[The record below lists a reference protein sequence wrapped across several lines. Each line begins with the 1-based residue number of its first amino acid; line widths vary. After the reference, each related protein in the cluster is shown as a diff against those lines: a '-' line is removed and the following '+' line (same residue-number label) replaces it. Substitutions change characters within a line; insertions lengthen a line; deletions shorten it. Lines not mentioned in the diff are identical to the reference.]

1 MVTVAWGCVARIV
14 LLFGLLWQ
22 SGCGSSGEEA
32 GDKAGI
38 ARAITRSEEFSR
50 PLVVDLRTRS
60 PHPCTEALAIEAH
73 WAQWSG
79 LGLAELGAVVTTEGA
94 GCQLSL
100 GEEARREIQA
110 QTHLLGLAETR
121 GLTPDSVAVP
131 LAIRN
136 LRRVVSSRRISSE
149 VWEVEV
155 EWHWNPNALGER
167 LNVDGGPGRA
177 WGTVGSDAAG
187 WRLLTLRFGR

>member
-1 MVTVAWGCVARIV
+1 MVTVDWGCVARLV

-22 SGCGSSGEEA
+22 SGCGSGEDPGDEA
-32 GDKAGI
+32 GMAL
-38 ARAITRSEEFSR
+38 AITKSAEFSK
-50 PLVVDLRTRS
+50 PLVVNLKTRS
-60 PHPCTEALAIEAH
+60 PRSCAEALAAEAH

-79 LGLAELGAVVTTEGA
+79 MGLAELRAVVTTEGA

-100 GEEARREIQA
+100 GEDARREIQA
-110 QTHLLGLAETR
+110 QKHLLGLAETR

-155 EWHWNPNALGER
+155 EWHWNPNALGEK
-167 LNVDGGPGRA
+167 LNVDGGPGIA
-177 WGTVGSDAAG
+177 WLTVGGDAAG